1 MTAPSPTPHPKRCLV
16 TGAAGF
22 IGSHLVESLCRAG
35 HQVRATDLGPLAAED
50 DPHRGRYPGL
60 LQRKQVEYLP
70 ADLSDPLAWD
80 PLIEGTDWIFHVA
93 GLFDY
98 SAPRERLFRINVE
111 GTRGLLEAM
120 RRGGKTQRLILW
132 GAGGIYGRPKPSEL
146 PIREDNPPRPPNA
159 YLQSK
164 WEQEKLANIY
174 WKKYE
179 IPYACVRPT
188 GVYGPRAVYGMG
200 RMLLQMAEMKK
211 IRIPKNFLGRMP
223 LVHAQDV
230 AEAAI
235 FLADHDAAMGQ
246 AYHLAD
252 DRPYS
257 NVDFF
262 KLVARLLNKP
272 FAALPALPV
281 SLIRSLASAGA
292 IVENFYSK
300 KIRRRRP
307 NVERDTLFML
317 GADFWYSNEKL
328 KAVGYRFRYPDSEPG
343 LRETLDWYRDQGM
356 LAKGGDS
363 DISH

>member
-1 MTAPSPTPHPKRCLV
+1 MTASSSTPPPKRCLV

-22 IGSHLVESLCRAG
+22 IGSHLVECLRQAG
-35 HQVRATDLGPLAAED
+35 HSVRATDLGPLAESD
-50 DPHRGRYPGL
+50 DLQRGRYSGL
-60 LQRKQVEYLP
+60 LHRNKVEYVP
-70 ADLSDPLAWD
+70 ADLSDPQAWD
-80 PLIEGTDWIFHVA
+80 ALIEGIDWIFHVA

-120 RRGGKTQRLILW
+120 RRGGKTQRLVLW

-164 WEQEKLANIY
+164 WEQEKLAQVY

-179 IPYACVRPT
+179 VPYSCVRPT

-200 RMLLQMAEMKK
+200 RMLIQMAEMKK
-211 IRIPKNFLGRMP
+211 IRIPKNFSGRMP
-223 LVHAQDV
+223 LVHARDV

-235 FLADHDAAMGQ
+235 FLAGQEAALGQ

-257 NVDFF
+257 NVEFF
-262 KLVARLLNKP
+262 RLVARLLDKP
-272 FAALPALPV
+272 FATLPPVPVALL
-281 SLIRSLASAGA
+281 RGLASAGA
-292 IVENFYSK
+292 VVENFYSQK
-300 KIRRRRP
+300 LRHRRP
-307 NVERDTLFML
+307 KVERDTVFML

-328 KAVGYRFRYPDSEPG
+328 KAAGYRFRYPDSEPG
-343 LRETLDWYRDQGM
+343 LRETLAWYQDQGL
-356 LAKGGDS
+356 LAQRG
-363 DISH
+363 